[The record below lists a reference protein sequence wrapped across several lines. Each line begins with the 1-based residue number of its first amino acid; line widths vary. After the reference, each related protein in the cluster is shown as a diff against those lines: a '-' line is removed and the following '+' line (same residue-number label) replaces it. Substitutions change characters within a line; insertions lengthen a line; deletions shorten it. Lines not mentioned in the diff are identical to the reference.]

1 MRSPGHCDWKR
12 RVSVISDT
20 MEMPWLSPLTWAVI
34 RLMIVVVV
42 VVVVILIIIII
53 ISITLMIIMI

>member
-42 VVVVILIIIII
+42 VILIIIIII
-53 ISITLMIIMI
+53 ISITIMIIMI